1 VTAYEITHAEQAG
14 WQRRAAAELGRI
26 LAEHPGLPALAWTVG
41 PAGAT
46 LSGRVGGLAPAA
58 RVRAVFDAWRAALAL
73 DEPQPGTIAGV
84 TYLHAGTGRNRVRV
98 TLSATVCDDN
108 EGDVRDEGDVR

>member
-1 VTAYEITHAEQAG
+1 VTGYEISHEDQAG

-26 LAEHPGLPALAWTVG
+26 LAEQRGLPVIAWTVG

-58 RVRAVFDAWRAALAL
+58 RVRAVFDAWRAALGL
-73 DEPQPGTIAGV
+73 DEHRPGTSAGV
-84 TYLHAGTGRNRVRV
+84 TYLHAAADRNRVRV
-98 TLSATVCDDN
+98 TLAAAVCDDEN
-108 EGDVRDEGDVR
+108 EGGVG

>member
-1 VTAYEITHAEQAG
+1 MTAYEIIHAEQAG

-46 LSGRVGGLAPAA
+46 LSGRVGGLVPAA
-58 RVRAVFDAWRAALAL
+58 RVRADFDAWRAALAL
-73 DEPQPGTIAGV
+73 GEHQPGTGAGV
-84 TYLHAGTGRNRVRV
+84 THLHAAAYRNRVRV
-98 TLSATVCDDN
+98 TLSATVCDD
-108 EGDVRDEGDVR
+108 DEGDVR